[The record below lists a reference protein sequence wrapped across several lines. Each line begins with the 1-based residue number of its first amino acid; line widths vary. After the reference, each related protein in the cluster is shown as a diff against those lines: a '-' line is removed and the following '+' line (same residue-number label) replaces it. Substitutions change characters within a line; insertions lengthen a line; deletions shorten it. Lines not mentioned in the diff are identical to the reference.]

1 MEEHVMRASLI
12 FLVFAFATSAFAAQ
26 REPIV
31 GLPCEGCE
39 AVFEGLPNNIASR
52 TRIAPR
58 NEPGQTMIVS
68 GRVFDAQGK
77 PRAGIIV
84 YAYQTNDQG
93 IYPTSERNLGLA
105 SHRHG
110 LLRSWARSNTQ
121 GYYAFD
127 TIRPAGYP
135 NTDLPAH
142 IHMHVIEP
150 GCATYYIDDIMFKD
164 DPRLTAKQVEHLTLG
179 RAGTGIGMPIRGKG
193 IWYITRDIY
202 LGLNVPGYP
211 ACPP

>member
-1 MEEHVMRASLI
+1 MRAWLI
-12 FLVFAFATSAFAAQ
+12 ILVLAFAASVLAAQ

-39 AVFEGLPNNIASR
+39 AVFEGLPNSVASR
-52 TRIAPR
+52 TRIAPPD
-58 NEPGQTMIVS
+58 EAGQAMVVS

-84 YAYQTNDQG
+84 YAYQTNNQG
-93 IYPTSERNLGLA
+93 IYPTTDRHPELA

-110 LLRSWARSNTQ
+110 LLRAWARSNAQ
-121 GYYAFD
+121 GYFAFD

-135 NTDLPAH
+135 GTDLPAH

-164 DPRLTAKQVEHLTLG
+164 DPRLTAKQIDRLTLG
-179 RAGTGIGMPIRGKG
+179 RAGSGISMPIRYQG

-202 LGLNVPGYP
+202 LGLNIPGYP
-211 ACPP
+211 ACTS